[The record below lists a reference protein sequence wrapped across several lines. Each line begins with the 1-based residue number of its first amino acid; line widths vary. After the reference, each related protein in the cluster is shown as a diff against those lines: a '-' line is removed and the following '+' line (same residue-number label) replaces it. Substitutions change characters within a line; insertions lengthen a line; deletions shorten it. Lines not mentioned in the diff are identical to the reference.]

1 MSKRIHI
8 LLLALLSVACTV
20 RAQYDP
26 SFGHY
31 FDMETSFNPAA
42 VGKLP
47 VINIT
52 AAYAMDMAG
61 YEHNPRTLYA
71 AAEMPFY
78 GFKNYHGGGVQL
90 MKDEDGLFTPQRLG
104 HQYDLRF

>member
-8 LLLALLSVACTV
+8 LLLGLLSVACTA

-71 AAEMPFY
+71 AADMPFT
-78 GFKNYHGGGVQL
+78 F
-90 MKDEDGLFTPQRLG
+90 
-104 HQYDLRF
+104 